1 MSQRSRAIA
10 LALLAASLLAL
21 LWVIATK
28 PVLGVAGQHH
38 YPYHPAPR
46 LTALLLLVLLALPVL
61 GGMVVLM
68 RGRAPM
74 TPRRA
79 WLLVALF
86 TVGALALRGGTA
98 LAPKRLPG
106 AEVAWPF
113 LWQNT
118 EGAYATKV
126 PAARN
131 VARFLGSYAG
141 RLDVSTDPSSVRYVR
156 IHHADVHP
164 PGIVLGFTLIEA
176 LYDAAP
182 GLARAAERRTASL
195 FPSLAVF
202 RNVTSWPIRHALPV
216 AMTLAFGI
224 IVLASLA
231 PLLAFLATRRIWPA
245 EAALAAAGLAALVPG
260 TYLFNPSIDQAYPT
274 LTLLLCWLAAGLITT
289 RKVRWGVALGVAFYA
304 AMFLHVG
311 YGLAGAI
318 LALAA
323 LLAWRA
329 ERPEWM
335 LRELA
340 AAYWRPLVGAAAAFL
355 ALALAMRL
363 AFGYETFRVI
373 GLCLRNNAR
382 FNAMM
387 GRTWWP
393 WVAVVPFEFAL
404 SFGFALALLVAGG
417 WLLEAAGAVR
427 ARALRARSALLLAAG
442 GVLLLL
448 HVCGMNRGETARL
461 WLFLTPL
468 LVLGAVDFLRRRTD
482 RPRGLLAAVAAAQAI
497 QIVLFA
503 VFLDLGRTANFFL
516 KDLPE
521 AVGR

>member
-1 MSQRSRAIA
+1 MPQRHRVRAIA
-10 LALLAASLLAL
+10 LALLAMSLLAI
-21 LWVIATK
+21 LWVIAVRPT
-28 PVLGVAGQHH
+28 LGVAGQHI
-38 YPYHPAPR
+38 YPYHPKPQRKA
-46 LTALLLLVLLALPVL
+46 LLALLLLGLPLAAAPALLL
-61 GGMVVLM
+61 
-68 RGRAPM
+68 GRAKLSGK
-74 TPRRA
+74 RA
-79 WLLVALF
+79 WALVAALTLWGLLF
-86 TVGALALRGGTA
+86 RLDAAI
-98 LAPKRLPG
+98 APKEYPG
-106 AEVAWPF
+106 AELTLPC
-113 LWQNT
+113 LWLST
-118 EGAYATKV
+118 EGAYAAEV
-126 PAARN
+126 PATRD
-131 VARFLGSYAG
+131 VPRFLATYADV
-141 RLDVSTDPSSVRYVR
+141 LDASVERRRARV
-156 IHHADVHP
+156 HHPHVHP
-164 PGIVLGFTLIEA
+164 PGIILGFAA
-176 LYDAAP
+176 LEGIYDAAP
-182 GLARAAERRTASL
+182 SLERALDHTIARLLPASALIRDAGL
-195 FPSLAVF
+195 V
-202 RNVTSWPIRHALPV
+202 PIRHPIAV
-216 AMTLAFGI
+216 SATAAFLFI
-224 IVLASLA
+224 SIASLA
-231 PLLAFLATRRIWPA
+231 PLVAFLATRRIWPT
-245 EAALAAAGLAALVPG
+245 EAALAAAGLTALVPG

-311 YGLAGAI
+311 YGLVGAI

-340 AAYWRPLVGAAAAFL
+340 AAYWRPLLGAAAAFL
-355 ALALAMRL
+355 ALALLLRV

-404 SFGFALALLVAGG
+404 SFGFALALFVAGG

-427 ARALRARSALLLAAG
+427 ARAVRARSALLLAAG

-448 HVCGMNRGETARL
+448 HLCGMNRGETARL

-468 LVLGAVDFLRRRTD
+468 LVLGSVDFLRRHTD
-482 RPRGLLAAVAAAQAI
+482 TPRVLLAAVAAAQTI

-516 KDLPE
+516 KDLFE
-521 AVGR
+521 AVER